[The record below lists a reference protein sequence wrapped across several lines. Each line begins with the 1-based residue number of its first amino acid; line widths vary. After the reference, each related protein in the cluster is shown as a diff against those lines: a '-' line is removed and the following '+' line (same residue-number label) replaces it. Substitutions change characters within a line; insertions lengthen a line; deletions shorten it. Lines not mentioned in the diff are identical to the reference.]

1 MKVPGSVRGAI
12 LGLSTYSPNNK
23 GALYINTGSESGIGE
38 ALSRVFDRVC
48 HYDYTSSLYKL

>member
-48 HYDYTSSLYKL
+48 HYDYTSGL